1 MAIQSGNGDAPG
13 AKRGVKVGAT
23 GNAPGA
29 GPVKTPAPT
38 AHPPGSEK
46 DFTFG
51 RQSYGA
57 NAYGGPSSLTP
68 GKKERASLTVNNDD
82 SDAVLDAIKQHGTAA
97 MRAPLPGDDVEDV
110 RGTPATQIR
119 DVSAANKTPIAFGMK
134 NPNANPA
141 TVPSTNLG
149 GSNGTVARKP
159 GA

>member
-1 MAIQSGNGDAPG
+1 MAKQVKTNAP
-13 AKRGVKVGAT
+13 

-38 AHPPGSEK
+38 QRPPGSEK

-68 GKKERASLTVNNDD
+68 GHKERASLTVNNDGD
-82 SDAVLDAIKQHGTAA
+82 DPVMEAIKQHGVGAGGIDPMTGDTVTMAEGVAGTQVRKIAA
-97 MRAPLPGDDVEDV
+97 KNVPGHPHMKDANTGGAP
-110 RGTPATQIR
+110 RGAVPANTG
-119 DVSAANKTPIAFGMK
+119 A
-134 NPNANPA
+134 
-141 TVPSTNLG
+141 
-149 GSNGTVARKP
+149 SNGTVARKP

>member
-1 MAIQSGNGDAPG
+1 MEDQMAKQ
-13 AKRGVKVGAT
+13 VKEAAS

-29 GPVKTPAPT
+29 GPVTTPAPT
-38 AHPPGSEK
+38 QRPPGSEK

-68 GKKERASLTVNNDD
+68 GHKERASITVNNDD
-82 SDAVLDAIKQHGTAA
+82 SDATLSAIKQHGSAA
-97 MRAPLPGDDVEDV
+97 MRVPLPGDDVEDV

-119 DVSAANKTPIAFGMK
+119 DVSAANKTPVTFGHK
-134 NPNANPA
+134 DPNANPA
-141 TVPSTNLG
+141 KAPSALG
-149 GSNGTVARKP
+149 ASNGAPVRKP